1 MVIKKMLDE
10 LEKSE
15 EPVNEADFI
24 DQVTPLETYERKFVS
39 GEDDVDNNSI
49 KTCTTNS
56 STQTTM
62 SVGGSEEGLGP
73 LIVLLIAML
82 IAFGFVG
89 GIFGVDNKPL
99 QEAMLEC
106 QENFGSEDGQM
117 NLKDQIT
124 IAGSGS
130 TYTSKMK
137 TMSESFQTIFE
148 GDNKP
153 VFFYGKPGMP
163 IRYILEALYE
173 NKFKQTDKVFWLIN
187 IRDSFLRRFDCYKH
201 RAEEFVK
208 EEQKELYLVF
218 ADMFQLSKE
227 EKWVKDS
234 LRIILKDWVLNI
246 EEPAWKNIFYE
257 SSFKGTKTFM
267 EQLVNAGAIVLRQDK
282 SIRMRTDNKDQKIG
296 EGPNAVIVTGE
307 GAFID
312 GKGSPIPRFEKPETW
327 LDKGDMI
334 MLKQIVKDKEVINEI
349 SSSSSRSSDLEEI
362 LLVHSEVAILK
373 HTYWLGLKR
382 KNGNR
387 VIRVSDKMVV
397 KTADHEIT
405 FVCSLPTAAVYKD
418 LLLDS
423 LKRWKDSEKIKF
435 LKDRYGKE
443 NLQAHEKLMA
453 VYDKVSNVLV
463 NDRSDILYLGDQ
475 ALQMVEDVDSD
486 PNMEKLLNWLEKLLA
501 DDTEKDKQRVADINE
516 ELRYIE
522 NIKTGECG

>member
-1 MVIKKMLDE
+1 MLDE

-15 EPVNEADFI
+15 EPVNEADSK
-24 DQVTPLETYERKFVS
+24 DQVTPLETNERNFVS
-39 GEDDVDNNSI
+39 GEDDVDTNST
-49 KTCTTNS
+49 KTCATNS

-89 GIFGVDNKPL
+89 GYFGVVNKPL
-99 QEAMLEC
+99 EEAMLEC
-106 QENFGSEDGQM
+106 QENFGIKDGEM
-117 NLKDQIT
+117 SLKDQIT
-124 IAGSGS
+124 ISGSGS
-130 TYTSKMK
+130 TYTSKMQ
-137 TMSESFQTIFE
+137 THSESFQRIFE
-148 GDNKP
+148 GDDKP
-153 VFFYGKPGMP
+153 VFFYGKSGMP

-173 NKFKQTDKVFWLIN
+173 NKFMQTDKVFWLIN
-187 IRDSFLRRFDCYKH
+187 IRDSFLRRFDCYKK

-208 EEQKELYLVF
+208 EENKELYLVF

-227 EKWVKDS
+227 DKWGKDS

-257 SSFKGTKTFM
+257 SSFQGTKTFM

-282 SIRMRTDNKDQKIG
+282 SIWMRTDDKDQKIG
-296 EGPNAVIVTGE
+296 EGANAVIVTGE
-307 GAFID
+307 GAFIN
-312 GKGSPIPRFEKPETW
+312 GKGYPIPRFEEPRTW
-327 LDKGDMI
+327 LNKGDMI
-334 MLKQIVKDKEVINEI
+334 MLTSASDDQHIIKDEEVINDSPLYG
-349 SSSSSRSSDLEEI
+349 SSLPEEI
-362 LLVHSEVAILK
+362 LLVEREVAILK
-373 HTYWLGLKR
+373 HSYWLELKR
-382 KNGNR
+382 KNSR
-387 VIRVSDKMVV
+387 VIRVSADKMVV
-397 KTADHEIT
+397 KTADHAIT

-423 LKRWKDSEKIKF
+423 LKRWKDSEKINF

-443 NLQAHEKLMA
+443 NVQAHEKLMA
-453 VYDKVSNVLV
+453 VYDKVLSVGV
-463 NDRSDILYLGDQ
+463 NERSDILYLGDQ
-475 ALQMVEDVDSD
+475 VLQMVEDVDSD

-516 ELRYIE
+516 GLRYIE